1 MKVNK
6 LALAVNHATNG
17 SPVPAAER
25 THFEVDT
32 SDDMT
37 FLAEGNF
44 NWDDLNKLCGELGN
58 SVLEFV
64 GQVRS
69 TTLNQQVIDNLGDN
83 TQKFTNAVNQ
93 FFNDIQEFSKDVEK
107 LRLSHQGL
115 SGPIT
120 DMDSYN
126 RYNHMAMQY
135 HTLFTELSGLV
146 TPTISV
152 IMIVISE
159 IVSTAPAVAVE
170 EGASNV

>member
-6 LALAVNHATNG
+6 LSLAVNRATHG
-17 SPVPAAER
+17 SPVSAVER
-25 THFEVDT
+25 TRFEVDT
-32 SDDMT
+32 SDDLS
-37 FLAEGNF
+37 FLTEGNF
-44 NWDDLNKLCGELGN
+44 NWDDLNTLCTELGN

-69 TTLNQQVIDNLGDN
+69 VTLNQQVIDNLGDN
-83 TQKFTNAVNQ
+83 TLKFTNAVNQ

-115 SGPIT
+115 TGPIA

-146 TPTISV
+146 SPTISV